1 MMLLHRKAPVEK
13 KSCTR
18 REEGRSTVTTDPGH
32 EKRVGN
38 SEQEGND
45 NQKQEW

>member
-18 REEGRSTVTTDPGH
+18 RGEGRSTVTTDPGH
-32 EKRVGN
+32 EKKRVGN

-45 NQKQEW
+45 NQKPE